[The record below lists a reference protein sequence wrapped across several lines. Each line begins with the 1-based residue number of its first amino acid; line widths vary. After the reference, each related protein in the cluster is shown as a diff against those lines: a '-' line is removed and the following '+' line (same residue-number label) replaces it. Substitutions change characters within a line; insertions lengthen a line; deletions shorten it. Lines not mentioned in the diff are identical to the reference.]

1 MAEMWHFIA
10 DNKLRDGSEP
20 APVGGVERWDGPV
33 VLCRSGL
40 HACPRALDALKYA
53 PSGAPSGT
61 IQVRLVLLSGIV
73 LADDDK
79 AAASERHILAS
90 ADCTRELH
98 EFALWCAESVRYLMV
113 DSRSTTALTVK
124 RSWLDGQATD
134 DELAA
139 AGAAARAAVWAAAWA
154 AAGAAVGAAAGAA
167 AEAAAWAA
175 AGAAAGAAAEAA
187 AWAAAGAAAEAAAR
201 DAARDA
207 AGAAVWAAA
216 WDAAGAAVW
225 AAAWDAAW
233 AAQNAE
239 LERRL
244 HEKLVGFS

>member
-1 MAEMWHFIA
+1 MTEMWHFIA

-20 APVGGVERWDGPV
+20 APVGGMERWDGPV
-33 VLCRSGL
+33 VLCGSGL

-98 EFALWCAESVRYLMV
+98 EFALWCAESVRHLMV

-134 DELAA
+134 GELAA
-139 AGAAARAAVWAAAWA
+139 ARDAGWAAA
-154 AAGAAVGAAAGAA
+154 
-167 AEAAAWAA
+167 EAA
-175 AGAAAGAAAEAA
+175 AGAAAGAAAWAAAGTA
-187 AWAAAGAAAEAAAR
+187 AWAAARDAAEAAAGAAVWAAGWGAAR
-201 DAARDA
+201 DAGWAAARAAARDA
-207 AGAAVWAAA
+207 AGAA
-216 WDAAGAAVW
+216 
-225 AAAWDAAW
+225 
-233 AAQNAE
+233 QNAD

-244 HEKLVGFS
+244 REKLGGEVRGRSTTPR

>member
-1 MAEMWHFIA
+1 MTEMWHFIA

-20 APVGGVERWDGPV
+20 APVGGMERWDGPV
-33 VLCRSGL
+33 VLCGSGL

-139 AGAAARAAVWAAAWA
+139 ARAAARAAVWAAAWA
-154 AAGAAVGAAAGAA
+154 AAAGAA

-175 AGAAAGAAAEAA
+175 ARDAAEAA
-187 AWAAAGAAAEAAAR
+187 AWAAAGAA
-201 DAARDA
+201 D
-207 AGAAVWAAA
+207 
-216 WDAAGAAVW
+216 
-225 AAAWDAAW
+225 W

-244 HEKLVGFS
+244 REKLGGEGRGR

>member
-139 AGAAARAAVWAAAWA
+139 ARAAAWA
-154 AAGAAVGAAAGAA
+154 AARAA

-175 AGAAAGAAAEAA
+175 ARDAGWAAAGATAEAA
-187 AWAAAGAAAEAAAR
+187 AWAAARAAAEAAAWDAAGDAARAAAR

-216 WDAAGAAVW
+216 EA
-225 AAAWDAAW
+225 AAW

>member
-1 MAEMWHFIA
+1 MNEMWHFIA

-33 VLCRSGL
+33 VLCARGL

-53 PSGAPSGT
+53 PIGAPSGT

-79 AAASERHILAS
+79 AVASERHILAS

-98 EFALWCAESVRYLMV
+98 EFALWCAESV
-113 DSRSTTALTVK
+113 D
-124 RSWLDGQATD
+124 W
-134 DELAA
+134 A
-139 AGAAARAAVWAAAWA
+139 AGWAAGWGAGWGAARAAVLAAARAAGL
-154 AAGAAVGAAAGAA
+154 AAGL
-167 AEAAAWAA
+167 
-175 AGAAAGAAAEAA
+175 
-187 AWAAAGAAAEAAAR
+187 
-201 DAARDA
+201 
-207 AGAAVWAAA
+207 AAVWAA
-216 WDAAGAAVW
+216 GW
-225 AAAWDAAW
+225 AAAWDVAWDAAR

-244 HEKLVGFS
+244 HEKLGGERRGR

>member
-1 MAEMWHFIA
+1 MTEMWHFIA

-134 DELAA
+134 VELAA
-139 AGAAARAAVWAAAWA
+139 AGVAAGAAARDAAWAAAGDAAGDAARAAARAAAGAAARAAAWAAAGDAAWDAARAAARAAVWAAA
-154 AAGAAVGAAAGAA
+154 GAAAGAA
-167 AEAAAWAA
+167 
-175 AGAAAGAAAEAA
+175 G
-187 AWAAAGAAAEAAAR
+187 
-201 DAARDA
+201 
-207 AGAAVWAAA
+207 
-216 WDAAGAAVW
+216 
-225 AAAWDAAW
+225 WDAAW

-244 HEKLVGFS
+244 REKLVGFS

>member
-20 APVGGVERWDGPV
+20 APVGGMERWDGPV
-33 VLCRSGL
+33 VLCGSGL

-139 AGAAARAAVWAAAWA
+139 AWAAARAASWDAAGDAVWDAAWDAVWAAARAAVWAAAWA
-154 AAGAAVGAAAGAA
+154 AAGAAAGAA
-167 AEAAAWAA
+167 GWAA
-175 AGAAAGAAAEAA
+175 AG
-187 AWAAAGAAAEAAAR
+187 
-201 DAARDA
+201 DAD
-207 AGAAVWAAA
+207 
-216 WDAAGAAVW
+216 
-225 AAAWDAAW
+225 W

-244 HEKLVGFS
+244 REKLGGEGRGR

>member
-20 APVGGVERWDGPV
+20 APVGGMERWDGPV
-33 VLCRSGL
+33 VLCGSGL

-139 AGAAARAAVWAAAWA
+139 ARAAAWA
-154 AAGAAVGAAAGAA
+154 AARAA

-175 AGAAAGAAAEAA
+175 ARDAGEAAAWDAAEAA
-187 AWAAAGAAAEAAAR
+187 AWAAARAAAEAAAWDAAGDAARAAAR
-201 DAARDA
+201 DAAR
-207 AGAAVWAAA
+207 
-216 WDAAGAAVW
+216 DAAGAAVW

>member
-20 APVGGVERWDGPV
+20 APVGGMERWDGPV
-33 VLCRSGL
+33 VLCGSGL

-139 AGAAARAAVWAAAWA
+139 ARAAAWA
-154 AAGAAVGAAAGAA
+154 AARAA
-167 AEAAAWAA
+167 AE
-175 AGAAAGAAAEAA
+175 
-187 AWAAAGAAAEAAAR
+187 
-201 DAARDA
+201 
-207 AGAAVWAAA
+207 AAA
-216 WDAAGAAVW
+216 WDAAGAALEPTKVSLQ
-225 AAAWDAAW
+225 ASGH
-233 AAQNAE
+233 E
-239 LERRL
+239 LLERL
-244 HEKLVGFS
+244 IDPAGSAA

>member
-20 APVGGVERWDGPV
+20 APVGGMERWDGPV
-33 VLCRSGL
+33 VLCGSGL

-139 AGAAARAAVWAAAWA
+139 ARAAAWA
-154 AAGAAVGAAAGAA
+154 AARAA

-175 AGAAAGAAAEAA
+175 ARDAGWAAAGATAEAA
-187 AWAAAGAAAEAAAR
+187 AWAAARAAAEAAAWDAAGDAARAAAR
-201 DAARDA
+201 DAAR
-207 AGAAVWAAA
+207 
-216 WDAAGAAVW
+216 DAAGAAVW

-244 HEKLVGFS
+244 HEKLAGFS

>member
-1 MAEMWHFIA
+1 MTEMWHFIA
-10 DNKLRDGSEP
+10 NNKLRDGSEP
-20 APVGGVERWDGPV
+20 APVGGMERWDGPV

-139 AGAAARAAVWAAAWA
+139 ARAAAWA
-154 AAGAAVGAAAGAA
+154 AARAA

-175 AGAAAGAAAEAA
+175 ARDAG
-187 AWAAAGAAAEAAAR
+187 WAAAGATAEAAA
-201 DAARDA
+201 
-207 AGAAVWAAA
+207 
-216 WDAAGAAVW
+216 W

>member
-20 APVGGVERWDGPV
+20 APVGGMERWDGPV
-33 VLCRSGL
+33 VLCGSGL

-139 AGAAARAAVWAAAWA
+139 AWDAAWAAAEATVRAAVGDAARAAAEAAAWAAARDAAGAAARAAGWDAAGAAARAAVWAAGWA
-154 AAGAAVGAAAGAA
+154 
-167 AEAAAWAA
+167 
-175 AGAAAGAAAEAA
+175 
-187 AWAAAGAAAEAAAR
+187 
-201 DAARDA
+201 AARDA
-207 AGAAVWAAA
+207 AGAAVWAA
-216 WDAAGAAVW
+216 G
-225 AAAWDAAW
+225 WDAAW

-244 HEKLVGFS
+244 HEKLGGEGRGR

>member
-134 DELAA
+134 DELSAA
-139 AGAAARAAVWAAAWA
+139 WAAAWA
-154 AAGAAVGAAAGAA
+154 AGWGAARRGASPPSEPSPRLLPAPPSPAGLFFLRACIHA
-167 AEAAAWAA
+167 PPRVHL
-175 AGAAAGAAAEAA
+175 
-187 AWAAAGAAAEAAAR
+187 AR
-201 DAARDA
+201 AFRAFTSASPSAQLPARA
-207 AGAAVWAAA
+207 SLSALGRA
-216 WDAAGAAVW
+216 
-225 AAAWDAAW
+225 
-233 AAQNAE
+233 
-239 LERRL
+239 
-244 HEKLVGFS
+244 

>member
-40 HACPRALDALKYA
+40 HACPRALDALKDA
-53 PSGAPSGT
+53 PSGAPSGA

-139 AGAAARAAVWAAAWA
+139 ARAAAWA
-154 AAGAAVGAAAGAA
+154 AARAA

-175 AGAAAGAAAEAA
+175 ARDAAWAAARDAAWDAARDAAWDAAEAA
-187 AWAAAGAAAEAAAR
+187 AWA
-201 DAARDA
+201 AARDA

-216 WDAAGAAVW
+216 WDAAGAA
-225 AAAWDAAW
+225 
-233 AAQNAE
+233 QNAE

>member
-20 APVGGVERWDGPV
+20 APVGGMERWDGPV
-33 VLCRSGL
+33 VLCGSGL

-139 AGAAARAAVWAAAWA
+139 ARDAARDAAWA
-154 AAGAAVGAAAGAA
+154 AT
-167 AEAAAWAA
+167 EAAAWAA
-175 AGAAAGAAAEAA
+175 ARDAARAAAM
-187 AWAAAGAAAEAAAR
+187 

-207 AGAAVWAAA
+207 AWAAA
-216 WDAAGAAVW
+216 RAAAMDAAR
-225 AAAWDAAW
+225 DAAW
-233 AAQNAE
+233 AAQT
-239 LERRL
+239 RRL
-244 HEKLVGFS
+244 REVFAQIHATAPATATAPANRGTP

>member
-1 MAEMWHFIA
+1 MTEMWHFIA

-20 APVGGVERWDGPV
+20 APVGGMERWDGPV
-33 VLCRSGL
+33 VLCGSGL

-139 AGAAARAAVWAAAWA
+139 AGDAAGAAARDAAWAAAGDAAGDAARAAARAAAGAAARAAAWAAAGDAAWDAARAAARAAVWAAA
-154 AAGAAVGAAAGAA
+154 GAAAGAA
-167 AEAAAWAA
+167 
-175 AGAAAGAAAEAA
+175 G
-187 AWAAAGAAAEAAAR
+187 
-201 DAARDA
+201 
-207 AGAAVWAAA
+207 
-216 WDAAGAAVW
+216 
-225 AAAWDAAW
+225 WDAAW

-244 HEKLVGFS
+244 REKLGGEGRGR

>member
-20 APVGGVERWDGPV
+20 APVGGMERWDGPV
-33 VLCRSGL
+33 VLCGSGL

-139 AGAAARAAVWAAAWA
+139 AGAAARAAAWA
-154 AAGAAVGAAAGAA
+154 AAGAAAWAAARAAAEAAAWDAAA

-175 AGAAAGAAAEAA
+175 ARAAAEAA
-187 AWAAAGAAAEAAAR
+187 AWDAARAAAR
-201 DAARDA
+201 A
-207 AGAAVWAAA
+207 
-216 WDAAGAAVW
+216 
-225 AAAWDAAW
+225 AAW

>member
-20 APVGGVERWDGPV
+20 APVGGMERWDGPV
-33 VLCRSGL
+33 VLCGSGL

-139 AGAAARAAVWAAAWA
+139 ARAAAR
-154 AAGAAVGAAAGAA
+154 AA
-167 AEAAAWAA
+167 AEAAAWDA
-175 AGAAAGAAAEAA
+175 AGDAAR
-187 AWAAAGAAAEAAAR
+187 AAAR
-201 DAARDA
+201 DAAR
-207 AGAAVWAAA
+207 
-216 WDAAGAAVW
+216 DAAGAAVW

>member
-20 APVGGVERWDGPV
+20 APVGGMERWDGPV
-33 VLCRSGL
+33 VLCGSGL

-139 AGAAARAAVWAAAWA
+139 AWD
-154 AAGAAVGAAAGAA
+154 AAGAA
-167 AEAAAWAA
+167 AEAAAWD
-175 AGAAAGAAAEAA
+175 AAGAAAEA
-187 AWAAAGAAAEAAAR
+187 
-201 DAARDA
+201 A

-216 WDAAGAAVW
+216 WDAAWAAARAATEAAAEAAAGAAARDAAGAAARDAARDAAGAAVW